1 MLPQRAVALML
12 LFPLQRY
19 TNLLFFVLLLLAGF
33 SQTVQ
38 AQIRYVR
45 IGGNGD
51 GSSWSNASGNVQAM
65 IDAGAGQV
73 WVATGTY
80 YPLRDANGGSTT
92 DRTATFRLRDGAEVY
107 GGFPASGDPQLTD
120 RNTGTY
126 PTILSGNLGNA
137 NVNTDN
143 AYHVVSVYLSSGAAA
158 KLDGVTVRD
167 GNTGPDAPLSYLG
180 GGSVDG
186 AFGGGIYVVGSDGL
200 VVSNCIIENNTGNRD
215 GLATVNTG
223 AGTASLSFDPG
234 GTNKRT
240 ASAVNDLLLP
250 YGTGAQSGSGGG
262 IFLANGSPQ
271 FLNCIIR
278 NNLSGYLGG
287 GGALLHNNANA
298 TFTNC
303 TFDANSSGAN
313 GIGGDALRAWQ
324 SKPTFVNCRFA
335 NHRRAGGPLV
345 AGPLHFYQ
353 SAATLRACV
362 FENNGIGTTN
372 GSGSFRTLTAGV
384 MSVGTAISLEYAYND
399 DQSQL
404 TTIDRC
410 VFANNTVTV
419 SGVSSPGPISAYYG
433 PAQITNSLFTNNTAV
448 SYPLISNNLTGGTF
462 AQSGLELVN
471 CTFGRNTATNAALF
485 GGITMQNAV
494 VWDNVSE
501 TLAIA
506 SSFSYSDMQG
516 LAVDNPN
523 TDPKFADPANPKG
536 ADGNWATTDD
546 GYNIKP
552 ISYLINAG
560 ASTSLITQ
568 DITGVSRTG
577 NPDLGAYEAA
587 SGPCTL
593 SIAIASN
600 PAGTPTTLTITQG
613 NRATLTVGGTNGSPT
628 ADSYAW
634 SANAGNAQ
642 TVSITLS
649 AAGTYS
655 VTGISGVCSATASL
669 VVSVTVPPALTLVTT
684 ANQTTLCAGSS
695 TNLSVTATGG
705 IKPYTY
711 AWIAPSGAGISGAGN
726 TSTVSA
732 FATTSG
738 TKVFSVIVTSAGG
751 TPVKTGTVSVTANA
765 IPTMVVTPNP
775 GFTITTGSTG
785 TLTVSGAD
793 NFVWSANT
801 GNANTVSV
809 TTTTAGVYSVTG
821 TTKGCSSVTTVSVTV
836 KQICFPFTT
845 LLVGSGNLS
854 CLTPTLS
861 ITAVGGSYYVFEG
874 PGVVSQTDGRK
885 RIIVGDY
892 LLLQTPLPTVGV
904 AIVNKPGLYR
914 VTVTDEKG
922 CPQIAQLIVTGQEC
936 R

>member
-1 MLPQRAVALML
+1 MLYS
-12 LFPLQRY
+12 FLQRY
-19 TNLLFFVLLLLAGF
+19 TFSGFFLYFLWLAGVP
-33 SQTVQ
+33 QTVQ
-38 AQIRYVR
+38 AQVRYVR
-45 IGGNGD
+45 AGANGD
-51 GSSWSNASGNVQAM
+51 GSTWMSASGDVQAM

-73 WVATGTY
+73 WVAAGTY
-80 YPLRDANGGSTT
+80 FPSRDASGSPTT
-92 DRTATFRLRDGAEVY
+92 GRIATFRLRDGVEVY
-107 GGFPASGDPQLTD
+107 GGFPTSGDPQLTD
-120 RNTGTY
+120 RNPATY
-126 PTILSGNLGNA
+126 PTLLSGNLGNS
-137 NVNTDN
+137 NTNTDN
-143 AYHVVSVYLSSGAAA
+143 AYHVVSVYLGSGAVA

-167 GNTGPDAPLSYLG
+167 GNTGPDAPLSYLD
-180 GGSVDG
+180 GSSVNG

-223 AGTASLSFDPG
+223 AATASLSFDPG
-234 GTNKRT
+234 GTNKLT

-262 IFLANGSPQ
+262 LFLANGSPQ
-271 FLNCIIR
+271 FQNCIIR
-278 NNLSGYLGG
+278 NNVSGYLGG
-287 GGALLHNNANA
+287 GGALLHSNANA

-303 TFDANSSGAN
+303 TFDANSSGTN

-324 SKPTFVNCRFA
+324 SKPIFVNCRFA

-345 AGPLHFYQ
+345 AGPVHFYQ

-362 FENNGIGTTN
+362 FENNGIGLAN
-372 GSGSFRTLTAGV
+372 GSGNFRALAAGI
-384 MSVGTAISLEYAYND
+384 MSVGTAVSLEYAYND

-404 TTIDRC
+404 TTLDRC
-410 VFANNTVTV
+410 VFANNTVTA

-433 PAQITNSLFTNNTAV
+433 PAQITNSLFTSNTAV
-448 SYPLISNNLTGGTF
+448 SYPLISNNLTGGAF
-462 AQSGLELVN
+462 AQTGLELVN
-471 CTFGRNTATNAALF
+471 CTFGRNTATNAALL
-485 GGITMQNAV
+485 GGATVQNAV
-494 VWDNVSE
+494 VWDNVSQE
-501 TLAIA
+501 LAVA
-506 SSFSYSDMQG
+506 STFTFSDMQG
-516 LAVDNPN
+516 FATDNPN
-523 TDPKFADPANPKG
+523 TDPKFTDPANPKG

-613 NRATLTVGGTNGSPT
+613 SRATLTVGGTNGSPG
-628 ADSYAW
+628 ADSYIW
-634 SANAGNAQ
+634 SANAANAQ
-642 TVSITLS
+642 TASITLTT
-649 AAGTYS
+649 AGTYS
-655 VTGISGVCSATASL
+655 VTGISGICSATASL
-669 VVSVTVPPALTLVTT
+669 VVSVTVPPALTLVT
-684 ANQTTLCAGSS
+684 AASQTTLCAGNSV
-695 TNLSVTATGG
+695 NLSVTATGG
-705 IKPYTY
+705 VKPYTY
-711 AWIAPSGAGISGAGN
+711 AWIAPAGASISGAGN

-732 FATTSG
+732 FVTTSG
-738 TKVFSVIVTSAGG
+738 PKIFSVIVTSVGG
-751 TPVKTGTVSVTANA
+751 TPVKTGTISVTANA
-765 IPTMVVTPNP
+765 IPGLVVTANP

-785 TLTVSGAD
+785 TLTASGAD

-801 GNANTVSV
+801 GNASTASV
-809 TTTTAGVYSVTG
+809 TVNTGGVYSVTG

-836 KQICFPFTT
+836 KQICFPFTA

-854 CLTPTLS
+854 CQTPTLS
-861 ITAVGGSYYVFEG
+861 ITAVGGSYYSFEG
-874 PGVVSQTDGRK
+874 PGVMSQTDGRE
-885 RIIVGDY
+885 RIRVGDY
-892 LLLQTPLPTVGV
+892 ILFTTPIPTVGV

-922 CPQIAQLIVTGQEC
+922 CSQLAQLIVTGQEC